1 MIAHAIPETWTRYCT
16 AGPFLTEW
24 ERYNNRSPMASG
36 EKILPNPDK
45 LNNVPY
51 GPFVLANLAAKRAK
65 QIKEGA
71 PPLVRIDSGHP
82 LSIALAEIAAGKIKP
97 IMAAEGAEA
106 VEHGDYSALEGLDIA
121 DVGLLLPAIEE
132 DIDLSVVGL
141 EDEDVHD
148 ETEEE
153 DIVGG
158 LGDLLEED
166 EEEIPTATDDAE
178 ISLDDL
184 AEQEEGA
191 EDEEDAAT
199 E

>member
-1 MIAHAIPETWTRYCT
+1 
-16 AGPFLTEW
+16 
-24 ERYNNRSPMASG
+24 MAAG

-45 LNNVPY
+45 LNDLEY

-106 VEHGDYSALEGLDIA
+106 VEAGDYSALESLDIGE
-121 DVGLLLPAIEE
+121 VGLLLPAIEE
-132 DIDLSVVGL
+132 DLELGVVGL
-141 EDEDVHD
+141 D
-148 ETEEE
+148 EEE
-153 DIVGG
+153 SHDDSEEEPVGE
-158 LGDLLEED
+158 LSELLE
-166 EEEIPTATDDAE
+166 EEEIPAASDDGD

-184 AEQEEGA
+184 AEQEEGGD
-191 EDEEDAAT
+191 EDESSAPEA
-199 E
+199 